1 MLKLFRKTGKP
12 EIGLEISPE
21 GICAVLLEKS
31 KSCALKCFAYES
43 FPVPAIEK
51 GLVVNFE
58 VFVSTLKKLADNAK
72 FDTKIVNIAV
82 PSNVAFIK
90 TITLPDLPLNE
101 LKVIVPQEASKHI
114 PFPLSEINIDFEVI
128 ENSKRTE
135 DSIKKVDIILV
146 ALSKSIAKNY
156 IDLISDTGFI
166 VNSID
171 IMPFASIRTLAN
183 AGYIDNSDSLFISIL
198 IDYEHTDI
206 NILHK
211 GMPVF
216 SNSVSL
222 GRKNIIDLISGNL
235 DIDNASAEKLL
246 PEIALVVPGIN
257 MEQSDPQL
265 SRASAAIRPI
275 YSNITSEIQK
285 TIEFYNSKNSENK
298 TFKKIIISGSGVC
311 IQNID
316 KYFTNKLKI
325 ETLLCN
331 SLNNID
337 HNLESN
343 EHLIYPVNLPAL
355 STSLGLALKGFE
367 S

>member
-1 MLKLFRKTGKP
+1 MLKLFQKTRKP

-21 GICAVLLEKS
+21 GICAVLLEKN
-31 KSCALKCFAYES
+31 KNCTLKCYAYEP
-43 FPVPAIEK
+43 FPAYTIEN
-51 GLVVNFE
+51 GLIVNYEAFTD
-58 VFVSTLKKLADNAK
+58 TLKKHMDNTK

-101 LKVIVPQEASKHI
+101 LKVIVPQEALKHI
-114 PFPLSEINIDFEVI
+114 PFPLNEINIDFEVI
-128 ENSKRTE
+128 ENSKKTE
-135 DSIKKVDIILV
+135 DSVKKVDIILV
-146 ALSKSIAKNY
+146 ALAKSIAKNY
-156 IDLISDTGFI
+156 IDLISSTGFI

-171 IMPFASIRTLAN
+171 ITPFASIRTLAN
-183 AGYIDNSDSLFISIL
+183 AGYIDNSDSLFISTL

-216 SNSVSL
+216 SNSIPL
-222 GRKNIIDLISGNL
+222 GKKNIIDLLSGNL
-235 DIDNASAEKLL
+235 EIDNVSAEKLL

-257 MEQSDPQL
+257 IDQPDPQL
-265 SRASAAIRPI
+265 NRAAAAIRPI
-275 YSNITSEIQK
+275 FSNITSEIQK

-298 TFKKIIISGSGVC
+298 IFERIIVSGSGAC

-331 SLNNID
+331 SFKNID
-337 HNLESN
+337 HDLETN
-343 EHLIYPVNLPAL
+343 EHFIYPVNLPAL